1 MSKTRI
7 VVIQMKEIIY
17 TALFA
22 GLAVLLIVLL
32 VFIFKPENT
41 DDANKSEAKYNAGTY
56 TSQLALNNTALNL
69 EVTVDPD
76 RITSIRLVNISD
88 AVTTMFPLLEP
99 ALNEL
104 ETQILEKQSTKDLK
118 ISDNSRYTQT
128 LLIDAI
134 DKVISRASVN

>member
-17 TALFA
+17 TAL
-22 GLAVLLIVLL
+22 LAVLAILLIILL
-32 VFIFKPENT
+32 VFIFKPKNT
-41 DDANKSEAKYNAGTY
+41 DDSGNAEARFNPGTY

-69 EVTVDPD
+69 EVTVDAD
-76 RITSIRLVNISD
+76 KITSIRLVNTSE

-99 ALNEL
+99 ALEEIESQIL
-104 ETQILEKQSTKDLK
+104 ETQSTENLT

-134 DKVISRASVN
+134 DTVLEKAAIK